1 MTLAAKLK
9 SKLAN
14 DEIVVG
20 CLCAYNSPWLIE
32 VLALCGYDFV
42 TLDLEHE
49 TFNDETVASLIR
61 TADGYGMPT
70 ILRMPLGERVH
81 PLLNAGASGL
91 HVPDIRDRAHAQ
103 EVVDTALMPPR
114 GKRAYYTQ
122 TRLARYGLGI
132 DEATELKRM
141 QDDLLV
147 IGMIESIELVEQL
160 DSVLDVDGIDA
171 FHIGPLDLA
180 QSMGSPTR
188 AEVDEVIADA
198 AKRCRAAGKYLA
210 IGVVV
215 PWGLD
220 TMELRIQQGAQL
232 FSVASAW
239 MLTDA
244 IGGFFNDVNKR
255 IPKGRRSGPLAPPVA
270 RNPLLSNR
278 S

>member
-14 DEIVVG
+14 NEILVG

-32 VLALCGYDFV
+32 VLALCGYDYV
-42 TLDLEHE
+42 LLDLEHE
-49 TFNDETVASLIR
+49 PFNDESVANLIR
-61 TADGYGMPT
+61 VADGYGLPT
-70 ILRMPLGERVH
+70 ILRLPLSDRIQ
-81 PLLNAGASGL
+81 PLLNAGASGI
-91 HVPDIRDRAHAQ
+91 HVPDIRGRAHAE
-103 EVVDTALMPPR
+103 EVVDMTRLPPR
-114 GKRAYYTQ
+114 GQRAYYTQ

-132 DEATELKRM
+132 DEAAEVARM
-141 QDDLLV
+141 QEDLLV

-180 QSMGSPTR
+180 KSMGAPTP
-188 AEVDEVIADA
+188 AEVEQVIADVA
-198 AKRCRAAGKYLA
+198 RRCRAANKYLA

-220 TMELRIQQGAQL
+220 NMELRIQQGAQL

-244 IGGFFNDVNKR
+244 IGRFFNEVNGR

-278 S
+278 